1 VVGFSFSANKKI
13 LFGWGETLSLVPLLK
28 DQKGRVFF
36 ITGKS
41 VKKNPLWK
49 SLELELRREGIKA
62 DFEEISGEPSPEDVD
77 SLCEQYRSS
86 PPAVVVALGGGSV
99 LDAGKAVSA
108 MLRETG
114 SVMEYLE
121 GVGTKKPSGAKIP
134 FFALPTTA
142 GTGSECTKNA
152 VLSRPGIKGFKK
164 SLRHDNY
171 IPDLA
176 LIDPQ
181 WLESLPREVIAS
193 CGMDAFSQLLESYI
207 STEASPLSDA
217 LAEEGLTE
225 FLEAFGVVLEGNAGK
240 DEFSS
245 IALGATLSGLTLA
258 NAGLGTVH
266 GIAGVLGGLIEIP
279 HGTACGLLLPPVMN
293 GTFQELLKLDEDHP
307 TLQKAAGLGQFL
319 SGRMDLKTEESIQ
332 ILMEELDRWTTLAA
346 LPGLKTLGLTEELLV
361 RTAMESGNKNNP
373 YSFSEEERLSF
384 LRSVY

>member
-1 VVGFSFSANKKI
+1 MVGFSFSANKKI